1 MDRDRERSHE
11 PDGEPTGSAM
21 AIGAVSRTASRRGSR
36 RGAAV
41 LSEPLPTV
49 SAVASPRTVHRCSEC
64 GWSTTRWAGR
74 CGECQAWGTLVATT
88 SAGRPGGSLPAGSA
102 GAGGVGVRAGAVTVA
117 RPVTADAV
125 PIGEVGAAD
134 ARAGATGIGE
144 LDRVLGTGLV
154 PGAVVLMAGE
164 PGVGKSTLLLDVAA
178 RWARTH
184 APVLYVSGEESTAQ
198 VRMRADRIGAID
210 DRLFLAAETELGAV
224 LTHVDQV
231 LGAAAGQLG
240 SQPLLVV
247 DSVQT
252 VSSSDVEGGLGGVT
266 QVREVAATLI
276 GLAKSRGMT
285 VVLVGHV
292 TKDGSVAGPRTL
304 EHLVDVVL
312 EVTGERSGSLRLVRA
327 LKNRFGPT
335 EEIGCFALSEDGIT
349 GLPDP
354 SGLFLSRHSGPVPG
368 TCVTVALEGTRP
380 LVAEVQALVVASTAP
395 MPRRTTS
402 GLESSRTAMVLA
414 VLERRA
420 GVELHTQ
427 EVYAATVGGVRLT
440 EPAVDLAVALAVAT
454 AAQDRP
460 LPPDLVAFGEIG
472 LAGELRPVSGA
483 RRRLAEAARL
493 GFRGAIVPRGCVAS
507 SDIPDGLV
515 VVEAADLASALL
527 SGDRAATALQRRGGL
542 TGLAGSSQQRTTTA
556 GESAMSR
563 SGDAMSRSG
572 DELAAVRV
580 RHRDRRP
587 PPT

>member
-1 MDRDRERSHE
+1 
-11 PDGEPTGSAM
+11 M
-21 AIGAVSRTASRRGSR
+21 A
-36 RGAAV
+36 AAK
-41 LSEPLPTV
+41 
-49 SAVASPRTVHRCSEC
+49 TVHRCTEC
-64 GWSTTRWAGR
+64 GWSTTRWVGR
-74 CGECQAWGTLVATT
+74 CGECQAWGSLVAAAT
-88 SAGRPGGSLPAGSA
+88 APRVGSA
-102 GAGGVGVRAGAVTVA
+102 APAGVRAGAVTTP
-117 RPVTADAV
+117 RPVTAGAV
-125 PIGEVGAAD
+125 PIAQVGAAD

-144 LDRVLGTGLV
+144 LDRVLGAGLV

-178 RWARTH
+178 RWARAH

-198 VRMRADRIGAID
+198 IRMRADRIGALH

-224 LTHVDQV
+224 LTHVDEV
-231 LGAAAGQLG
+231 LGAAAAG
-240 SQPLLVV
+240 SAAGAAGGQPLLVV

-252 VSSSDVEGGLGGVT
+252 VSSSDVDGGPGGVS

-312 EVTGERSGSLRLVRA
+312 EVSGERSGSLRLLRA

-335 EEIGCFALSEDGIT
+335 EEIGCFTLAEDGIT

-354 SGLFLSRHSGPVPG
+354 SGLFLSRHAGPVPG
-368 TCVTVALEGTRP
+368 TCVTVGLEGTRP
-380 LVAEVQALVVASTAP
+380 LVAEVQALVAGSTAP
-395 MPRRTTS
+395 VPRRTTS

-420 GVELHTQ
+420 GIDLRQQ

-460 LPPDLVAFGEIG
+460 LPAELVAFGEIG
-472 LAGELRPVSGA
+472 LAGELRPVAGV

-493 GFRGAIVPRGCVAS
+493 GFRGAIVPAGCVSPA
-507 SDIPDGLV
+507 DVPGGLLL
-515 VVEAADLASALL
+515 VEAADLATALL
-527 SGDRAATALQRRGGL
+527 AGDRAAAALQRL
-542 TGLAGSSQQRTTTA
+542 PRTPSPARPATRRA
-556 GESAMSR
+556 SAR
-563 SGDAMSRSG
+563 
-572 DELAAVRV
+572 DELAAAREQ
-580 RHRDRRP
+580 RAAAMP
-587 PPT
+587 PSR

>member
-1 MDRDRERSHE
+1 
-11 PDGEPTGSAM
+11 M
-21 AIGAVSRTASRRGSR
+21 ATAK
-36 RGAAV
+36 
-41 LSEPLPTV
+41 
-49 SAVASPRTVHRCSEC
+49 TVHRCTEC
-64 GWSTTRWAGR
+64 GWSTTRWVGR
-74 CGECQAWGTLVATT
+74 CGECQAWGTLVAAAT
-88 SAGRPGGSLPAGSA
+88 APRA
-102 GAGGVGVRAGAVTVA
+102 GAAAPAAGVRAGAVTTPRA
-117 RPVTADAV
+117 VTAGAV
-125 PIGEVGAAD
+125 PIARVGAAD

-144 LDRVLGTGLV
+144 LDRVLGAGLV

-164 PGVGKSTLLLDVAA
+164 PGVGKSTLLLDVAS

-198 VRMRADRIGAID
+198 IRMRADRIGALD

-224 LTHVDQV
+224 LTHVDEV
-231 LGAAAGQLG
+231 LGAAAAGSG

-252 VSSSDVEGGLGGVT
+252 VSSSDVDGGPGGVA

-276 GLAKSRGMT
+276 GLAKARGMT

-312 EVTGERSGSLRLVRA
+312 EVSGERSGSLRLLRA

-335 EEIGCFALSEDGIT
+335 EEIGCFTLTEDGIT

-354 SGLFLSRHSGPVPG
+354 SGLFLSRHAGPVPG
-368 TCVTVALEGTRP
+368 TCVTVGLEGTRP
-380 LVAEVQALVVASTAP
+380 LVAEVQALVAGSTAP
-395 MPRRTTS
+395 VPRRTTS

-420 GVELHTQ
+420 GIDLRQQ

-460 LPPDLVAFGEIG
+460 LPAELVAFGEIG
-472 LAGELRPVSGA
+472 LAGELRPVSGV

-493 GFRGAIVPRGCVAS
+493 GFRGAIVPAGCVAAA
-507 SDIPDGLV
+507 DVPAGLLL
-515 VVEAADLASALL
+515 VEAADLATALL
-527 SGDRAATALQRRGGL
+527 AGDRAADALRR
-542 TGLAGSSQQRTTTA
+542 SPRTRPTPA
-556 GESAMSR
+556 PGPPPR
-563 SGDAMSRSG
+563 PVG
-572 DELAAVRV
+572 DELAAARV
-580 RHRDRRP
+580 QRATAKPPRR
-587 PPT
+587 